1 MNLIHRIE
9 HWGDRHH
16 PQWLDYLR
24 IALGI
29 IILAK
34 GISFVN
40 DQEAVRRLIEQT
52 NFQLSIWGA
61 VHYVVFTHLV
71 GGLFLIFG
79 FQTRLA
85 ALLIFPVVVGAV
97 FFVNITSGFSFLNSE
112 LWLSILVMTLLAVFL
127 VAGSGKFSL
136 DHMMDKP
143 GYRRSI

>member
-112 LWLSILVMTLLAVFL
+112 LWLSILVMILLAVFL